1 MKHSNISIFVPHKG
15 CPNNCSFCNQK
26 AISGQTVPATEKDVI
41 TAVNTALSYNCDPKN
56 TEIAFFGGSF
66 TAIEREQMVSLL
78 TAAKC
83 LLDRYGFE
91 GIRVSTRPDFI
102 DDEVLSVLKKYGV
115 TSIELGAQS
124 MDDGV
129 LRLNSRGHTAEDVRR
144 ASGLIKQHGF
154 SLGLQM
160 MTGLYGS
167 DFEKDLYTAGEI
179 IKLRPDTVRI
189 YPTVVLKNT
198 YLATLFEKG
207 EYLPP
212 NAEETAPFAAR
223 LLTEFENYGI
233 RVIKL
238 GLHASETVES
248 DMVAGAYHPA
258 FREMCEGYIFLG
270 KIEEKLKSKDK
281 KRQYTVFVA
290 KKSLSKAKGLNK
302 RNEKALKNQG
312 YYCKIKG
319 KDFLDGF
326 EIEVEE
332 INDIKVAYN
341 AGL

>member
-1 MKHSNISIFVPHKG
+1 MKHANISIFVPHKG

-26 AISGQTVPATEKDVI
+26 AISGQSNPATEKDVFD
-41 TAVNTALSYNCDPKN
+41 AVNVALSHNCNPRN

-83 LLDRYGFE
+83 LLDKYGFE

-102 DDEVLSVLKKYGV
+102 DDEVLCVLKEYGV

-124 MDDGV
+124 MDDEV
-129 LRLNSRGHTAEDVRR
+129 LSLNHRGHSAEDVKK
-144 ASGLIKQHGF
+144 ASELIKKYGF

-167 DFEKDLYTAGEI
+167 DFEKDYFTAKEI
-179 IKLRPDTVRI
+179 MKLHPDTVRI

-198 YLATLFEKG
+198 YLAELFQKG
-207 EYLPP
+207 DYLPP

-223 LLTEFENYGI
+223 LLTEFEKEGI

-238 GLHASETVES
+238 GLHSSETVES

-258 FREMCEGYIFLG
+258 FRELCEGHIFLE

-281 KRQYTVFVA
+281 SREYTVFVS

-312 YYCKIKG
+312 FYCKIKD
-319 KDFLDGF
+319 KEFLGEF

-332 INDIKVAYN
+332 PT
-341 AGL
+341 